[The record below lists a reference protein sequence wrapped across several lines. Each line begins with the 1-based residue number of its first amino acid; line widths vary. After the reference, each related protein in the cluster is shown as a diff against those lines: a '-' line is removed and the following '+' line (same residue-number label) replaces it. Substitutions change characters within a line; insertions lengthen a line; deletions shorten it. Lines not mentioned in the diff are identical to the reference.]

1 MTLNELIHKA
11 AKENNYNEFKKLV
24 ELKNKT
30 VTTILINSI
39 LINKLKEY
47 RGY

>member
-11 AKENNYNEFKKLV
+11 AIDNDYNEFKKLV

-30 VTTILINSI
+30 VTAVLINSMI
-39 LINKLKEY
+39 INRLKEY

>member
-24 ELKNKT
+24 ILKNKT
-30 VTTILINSI
+30 VTAILINSM
-39 LINKLKEY
+39 LINQLKEH